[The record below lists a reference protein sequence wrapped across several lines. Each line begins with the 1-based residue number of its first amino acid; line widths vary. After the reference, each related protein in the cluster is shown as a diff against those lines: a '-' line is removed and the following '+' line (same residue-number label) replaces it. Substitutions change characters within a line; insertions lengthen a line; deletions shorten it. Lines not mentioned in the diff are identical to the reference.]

1 MDKGLELCGMKS
13 RGVRYWTHHRGKGKV
28 KFQGMQT
35 GRAARENVPLP
46 VDTTGGTLPNS
57 RLLTVEGGEVS
68 MESV

>member
-1 MDKGLELCGMKS
+1 M
-13 RGVRYWTHHRGKGKV
+13 